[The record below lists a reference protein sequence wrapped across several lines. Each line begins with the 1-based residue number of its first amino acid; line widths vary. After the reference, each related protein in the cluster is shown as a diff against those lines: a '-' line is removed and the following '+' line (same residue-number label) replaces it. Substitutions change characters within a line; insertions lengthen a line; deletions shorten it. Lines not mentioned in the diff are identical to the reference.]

1 MFLHL
6 TWCLLLREHRHSEVD
21 NRNDF
26 SRDQLMPELTKYTGG
41 DFTQGEKEDGL
52 FTLFLIFEI
61 SFNEPCYMTLSA
73 LFFSSGKVTVFY
85 LASNW

>member
-6 TWCLLLREHRHSEVD
+6 TWCLLFREHRRSEVD
-21 NRNDF
+21 NRNGF
-26 SRDQLMPELTKYTGG
+26 FRDQLMPELTTYTG
-41 DFTQGEKEDGL
+41 DFTQGEKEYVL
-52 FTLFLIFEI
+52 FTLFLIFDI
-61 SFNEPCYMTLSA
+61 SLIGPCYMTLSA